1 MFKKVRSPALLRVE
15 ALRRVNAKLMYR
27 LCTARERW
35 LVGRSL
41 GEGRRP
47 FSTSC
52 QTLGGSM
59 ANTTLIYQKPT
70 CSTCRQ
76 VIKLAQASGKPFQ
89 AINYYEQ
96 PFTKAKLKSLL
107 KKAGLKATAII
118 RTKEDVYKKLK
129 SKITTVSE
137 DELIDIM
144 LKHPDLI
151 QRPLVEKGERAILAR
166 PAEQIKTIL

>member
-1 MFKKVRSPALLRVE
+1 ME
-15 ALRRVNAKLMYR
+15 A
-27 LCTARERW
+27 TI
-35 LVGRSL
+35 
-41 GEGRRP
+41 
-47 FSTSC
+47 
-52 QTLGGSM
+52 
-59 ANTTLIYQKPT
+59 IYQKPT

-107 KKAGLKATAII
+107 KKAGLKATDII
-118 RTKEDVYKKLK
+118 RTKEDVYKKLNLK
-129 SKITTVSE
+129 NSNVGE
-137 DELIDIM
+137 NDLIDLM

-166 PAEQIKTIL
+166 PPERIQSIL